1 MKIVL
6 LGPPGAGK
14 GTQASRI
21 SASFEIPHISTGD
34 MVREEIKAQTELGK
48 TIKKYSDKGKLVPDK
63 IITQM
68 LAKRLRK
75 PDCQNGFILDGFPR
89 TIKQAEALKRI
100 SKIDLVLNIYVPDA
114 VLIQRL
120 SNRLMCRKCG
130 AIYNRLFLKPKRTN
144 VCDEC
149 GSELFQRKDD
159 KVEVIQERLKVY
171 QKKTEHLIEYF
182 KKEKLLQNIY
192 SNDLMTSPETIF
204 KRIKVIINN
213 VKKKKN

>member
-48 TIKKYSDKGKLVPDK
+48 TIKKYSDEGKLVPDN
-63 IITQM
+63 IIIQM
-68 LAKRLRK
+68 LAKRLNK
-75 PDCQNGFILDGFPR
+75 PDCQNGFIFDGFPR
-89 TIKQAEALKRI
+89 TIKQAETLKKI
-100 SKIDLVLNIYVPDA
+100 SEIDIVLNICVPDS
-114 VLIQRL
+114 IIIERL

-130 AIYNRLFLKPKRTN
+130 AIYNRLYLKPKRTN
-144 VCDEC
+144 ICDEC
-149 GSELFQRKDD
+149 GSELYQRKDD
-159 KVEVIQERLKVY
+159 KVEVIQERLNVY
-171 QKKTEHLIEYF
+171 TKKTEPLIEYY
-182 KKEKLLQNIY
+182 KKEKLLKNIY

-204 KRIKVIINN
+204 KRIKEIINN
-213 VKKKKN
+213 VKKK